1 MLASHVCAFVN
12 AKWQERKKVRTCST
26 AARTESSSFTGFNAT
41 FMSASCFESV
51 WLGQSR
57 ARHLMS
63 LRVLA
68 QGVFVD
74 VCQIHRCF
82 SMALGYLALAGC
94 ILPLFLSL
102 VLTFWW
108 FSGGFDQLLGSE
120 DSGTWPQT
128 HHLAERHV
136 PTEMPRANCT
146 KFLLFTTQR
155 SGSTWFCEALGRQR
169 EVYCPEMSELLIE
182 FSRKPY
188 RQVSADSAK
197 EWTRAADAAFARV
210 CSDAERQ
217 GKKIAG
223 FKLMY
228 DQVKGPFQ
236 TMDNV
241 NLPEAWFKNY
251 LLKSQVR
258 VLHLVREAVILRLA
272 SNFQTGV
279 NVMRLASAKMGF
291 NTHHTKDAQDAAA
304 RSKVRKLGCVC

>member
-1 MLASHVCAFVN
+1 M
-12 AKWQERKKVRTCST
+12 
-26 AARTESSSFTGFNAT
+26 
-41 FMSASCFESV
+41 
-51 WLGQSR
+51 
-57 ARHLMS
+57 
-63 LRVLA
+63 
-68 QGVFVD
+68 
-74 VCQIHRCF
+74 
-82 SMALGYLALAGC
+82 
-94 ILPLFLSL
+94 
-102 VLTFWW
+102 W
-108 FSGGFDQLLGSE
+108 FS
-120 DSGTWPQT
+120 
-128 HHLAERHV
+128 
-136 PTEMPRANCT
+136 
-146 KFLLFTTQR
+146 
-155 SGSTWFCEALGRQR
+155 EALGRQR

-272 SNFQTGV
+272 SNFLTGV
-279 NVMRLASAKMGF
+279 NV
-291 NTHHTKDAQDAAA
+291 
-304 RSKVRKLGCVC
+304 VRCPC